1 MQQPSPELETAI
13 EASRWFDHRNVEWS
27 RVQRS
32 RYLIHQHL
40 RYDYPGPISQL
51 RQRLVILPAER
62 YADQLRLAFRF
73 VVSAPTAETTYLLD
87 EWGNCEINIFV
98 PHVEQR
104 IDFDAWIL
112 VERAAHDQ
120 QLSLLSNWLTDPRM
134 LTSSALTQPDDRLRD
149 IARTL
154 MCEAKPGL
162 MLAEDIMHWVYQN
175 FQYEHDVTGVYTTAS
190 EALKLGRGVCQD
202 YAHIMLALC
211 RLCGLP
217 ARYVSGHMLGE
228 GGTHAWVEVLVPGE
242 QPGTALAVPFDPT
255 HDRRAGLSYLTIAT
269 GRDYFDVAPTS
280 GTYQAAYSGQLS
292 GHKHVGL
299 TLLEYAEMT
308 MQNE

>member
-1 MQQPSPELETAI
+1 MHQSSLELETAI
-13 EASRWFDHRNVEWS
+13 EAGHWFDHQNVEWS
-27 RVQRS
+27 RVRRS

-51 RQRLVILPAER
+51 NQRLIILPPER
-62 YADQLRLAFRF
+62 YADQVRIAFRF
-73 VVSAPTAETTYLLD
+73 VVSASSAETTYRMD
-87 EWGNCEINIFV
+87 EFGNCEINTFV
-98 PHVEQR
+98 PQVKQR
-104 IDFDAWIL
+104 IDFDTWIL
-112 VERAAHDQ
+112 VERAAQKQRHI
-120 QLSLLSNWLTDPRM
+120 LSSSWLTDPR
-134 LTSSALTQPDDRLRD
+134 LLESSALTKPNDELRW

-154 MCEAKPGL
+154 MNEGKQGL
-162 MLAEDIMHWVYQN
+162 DLAERIMNWVYQH
-175 FQYEHDVTGVYTTAS
+175 FQYEHDVTGIRTTAV
-190 EALKLGRGVCQD
+190 EALRLGRGVCQD
-202 YAHIMLALC
+202 YAHIMLVLC

-242 QPGTALAVPFDPT
+242 RDGTALAVPFDPT
-255 HDRRAGLSYLTIAT
+255 HDRRASLSYLTIAT

-308 MQNE
+308 LQEE